1 MEHKQGGKMKE
12 TQEKQVKVKKSFTGI
27 FGLILFIL
35 SVIMV
40 MMTLGVGA
48 WARYVTSRSSNAA
61 TKIAK
66 SIDSIMVSLV
76 TVVPKHFAIAN
87 ALCIMDKER
96 SGLHL

>member
-1 MEHKQGGKMKE
+1 MIFDFPEELESKLFMYSIAIFLAFS
-12 TQEKQVKVKKSFTGI
+12 VNRSF
-27 FGLILFIL
+27 
-35 SVIMV
+35 
-40 MMTLGVGA
+40 
-48 WARYVTSRSSNAA
+48 
-61 TKIAK
+61 K